1 MKIYWK
7 KKLFL
12 VTVRCSLSG
21 RTRKLCSHIEYIIR
35 PIPNDGSITDG
46 TYSSTR
52 IKKIIKLIE
61 LI

>member
-46 TYSSTR
+46 TYSST
-52 IKKIIKLIE
+52 KI
-61 LI
+61 